1 MATEEFNADEA
12 LELVK
17 GLRSEAKS
25 AFASFKKKVSTN
37 AIVDM
42 PSLLAEIEDLF
53 SLVVDIGEMSMNLH
67 TEHMEWSEG
76 IEEEIDALQ
85 TGEGASA
92 LLPSDAEALK
102 STLLALGQNLRP
114 STGEDDNVPAL
125 LASKIVE
132 TIAFI
137 DGITISDDETE
148 EDEDDEDD
156 TEDDDAKTN

>member
-17 GLRSEAKS
+17 GLRSEATS

-42 PSLLAEIEDLF
+42 PGLLAEMEDLF

-67 TEHMEWSEG
+67 TEHLEWGGG

-102 STLLALGQNLRP
+102 STLLALGQHLRA
-114 STGEDDNVPAL
+114 STGPDDNMPAL
-125 LASKIVE
+125 LTTKIAD

-137 DGITISDDETE
+137 DTITITEEDDEDDEEDDETE
-148 EDEDDEDD
+148 EDDD
-156 TEDDDAKTN
+156 TKTN